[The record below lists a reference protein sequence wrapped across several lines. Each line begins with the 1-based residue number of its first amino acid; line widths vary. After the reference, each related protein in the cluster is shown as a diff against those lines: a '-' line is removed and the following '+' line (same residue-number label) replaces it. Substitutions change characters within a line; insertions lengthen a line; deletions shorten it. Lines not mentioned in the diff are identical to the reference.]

1 VPHAD
6 VLELLASDVAS
17 PVHSTGMLVVCG
29 TRMAREDVLAL
40 AGMLARD
47 GSDRTA
53 RILLGA
59 LVRGRDFVALTADD
73 KERVLAVLDHPP
85 EALVPLRGTLFDEL
99 NWQRSGL
106 VPPPRTR
113 GIAAAIGHSDG
124 DRSRVAWV

>member
-1 VPHAD
+1 
-6 VLELLASDVAS
+6 
-17 PVHSTGMLVVCG
+17 MLVVAG

-85 EALVPLRGTLFDEL
+85 DALAPLRGALFDEL

-106 VPPPRTR
+106 VPPPHAR
-113 GIAAAIGHSDG
+113 GIAAAVSRSGG
-124 DRSRVAWV
+124 DRPRVAWV